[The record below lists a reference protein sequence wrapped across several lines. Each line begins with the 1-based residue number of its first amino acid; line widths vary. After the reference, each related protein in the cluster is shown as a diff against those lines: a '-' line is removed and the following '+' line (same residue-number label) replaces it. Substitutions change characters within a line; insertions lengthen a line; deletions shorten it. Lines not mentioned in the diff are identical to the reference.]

1 MKQELKDIIKQNWD
15 NIIKPIDSL
24 GDFEE
29 LVAELG
35 AVLEDERAEL
45 FPSFLITFCA
55 DNGVIEEGVAQS
67 DESVTLTVAK
77 SFANRNSCVCLMA
90 DEVGIDMYPVN
101 VGMKYDIDL
110 PGIKNDVVAKG
121 TKNFYKEPAMSEEEL
136 KKAFCVGAKAL
147 EEVVSKGAKSVLLGE
162 MGIGN
167 TTTSAAVIASIL
179 GIQVEEIC
187 GRGAGLDDNG
197 LAIKKKVISESIEK
211 YNLYY
216 ASPEEVLRCVGGFD
230 ICAMVGVLLK
240 AVELSVPVILDG
252 LITAAAALAAVKI
265 NSDVIDYIFFS
276 HEGKEKGVLK
286 VSNFLGKK
294 TYVKGNLALGEGS
307 GGVAFMALLKNIK
320 VIYDKQASF
329 SERGMEAYKRY

>member
-1 MKQELKDIIKQNWD
+1 MKKELKKIIKQNWD

-24 GDFEE
+24 GDFED
-29 LVAELG
+29 LVADLG
-35 AVLEDERAEL
+35 AVLEDERVEL
-45 FPSFLITFCA
+45 FPATLITFCA
-55 DNGVIEEGVAQS
+55 DNGVIKSGVAQS

-90 DEVGIDMYPVN
+90 NEAGIDMYPVN
-101 VGMKYDIDL
+101 VGMKYDIDNQ
-110 PGIKNDVVAKG
+110 GIKNVPVAKG
-121 TKNFYKEPAMSEEEL
+121 TKNFYEEPAMSKEDLQRAIKVGEEAL
-136 KKAFCVGAKAL
+136 LAVVKAGTKT
-147 EEVVSKGAKSVLLGE
+147 VLLGE

-187 GRGAGLDDNG
+187 GRGAGLDDAG
-197 LAIKKKVISESIEK
+197 FELKKKVIKESIEK
-211 YNLYY
+211 YNLYN

-230 ICAMVGVLLK
+230 IAAMVGVMLK
-240 AVELSVPVILDG
+240 AVELSVPIILDG

-265 NSDVIDYIFFS
+265 NPAVIDYIFFS